1 MATLNVLSAQWQGES
16 MIKGIG
22 FIFIFLVSL
31 VLSGCSGGWE
41 SQNSYTGSTYA
52 ARRSP
57 PVSENGGT
65 STRRA
70 MESRLRQLFSAYR
83 MSITKWKRLEALRF
97 YSFLPHGVVFARMCC
112 RSSTSLRAGRV
123 RRGWQ
128 VYGIMVGEGVTQ
140 ARGYVDQYR
149 PNFPVLLDQQNSIAG
164 RYGVRGYP
172 TFVIVNGNGT
182 VQYNANALPRNF

>member
-1 MATLNVLSAQWQGES
+1 MSYAAQWQGES

-70 MESRLRQLFSAYR
+70 MESRAAATLFSLPNVNNQ
-83 MSITKWKRLEALRF
+83 MEAIRGPAVLF
-97 YSFLPHGVVFARMCC
+97 FFTSWCGFCKDVLPEFNQ
-112 RSSTSLRAGRV
+112 LAGRA
-123 RRGWQ
+123 RSQGWQ
-128 VYGIMVGEGVTQ
+128 VYGIMVGEGVAQ
-140 ARGYVDQYR
+140 ANGYVNQYR

-182 VQYNANALPRNF
+182 VQYNANELPRNF